1 MVGRTFCLAVVCCA
15 HLSTI
20 ALLGQKL
27 DAINRNN
34 VSVLSTRDTK
44 NSFVSYVMINDEMYL
59 LKQKK
64 DIKKQ
69 LAVVRDALAA
79 YIAKCLGNIAHE
91 VEIIA
96 FKDNFPGK
104 IKNDLP
110 ATLHTI
116 APGET
121 VRVQRNIVYNALR
134 LRQFW
139 ANATTYREKGFT
151 RDIITH
157 MTWHWQL
164 PIIVALD
171 LIIGNSDRH
180 CANLFYNPATDRF
193 CAIDMD
199 DTFNKDLCLFTC
211 KKLQFMIRE
220 ERIIFT
226 KQELLALGRLKDTL
240 QLLVEHHKPQNT
252 IKKLRTFARKAGF
265 VKGSKLY
272 SASIEKKLLH
282 YERIIFSTY
291 YNAYELIALL
301 DTIITSNGGN
311 GGYKCFIR

>member
-1 MVGRTFCLAVVCCA
+1 MMVRRIFYLAAVCCVY
-15 HLSTI
+15 SFI
-20 ALLGQKL
+20 LLGEKL
-27 DAINRNN
+27 NAIDKNN
-34 VSVLSTRDTK
+34 VSVVSTQDTK
-44 NSFVSYVMINDEMYL
+44 NSFVSYVTINNVNYL

-96 FKDNFPGK
+96 YQENFPGK
-104 IKNDLP
+104 VKNNLP

-116 APGET
+116 APGQT
-121 VRVQRNIVYNALR
+121 VRVQRDIPYNALR

-139 ANATTYREKGFT
+139 ANAKTYREKGFT
-151 RDIITH
+151 REIITH

-171 LIIGNSDRH
+171 LVIGNSDRH
-180 CANLFYNPATDRF
+180 GANLFYDPINDRF

-220 ERIIFT
+220 EHVIFT
-226 KQELLALGRLKDTL
+226 EQELRALARLKDTL
-240 QLLVEHHKPQNT
+240 QLLVRHHKPRNT
-252 IKKLRTFARKAGF
+252 IKKLRLFARKAGF

-282 YERIIFSTY
+282 YEGMIFSTY
-291 YNAYELIALL
+291 HNACELIVLL
-301 DTIITSNGGN
+301 DTIIASGGGI
-311 GGYKCFIR
+311 GGDACFTR